1 MFNPQSFG
9 THLAQLRKDAGLTQS
24 ALADKLHLT
33 RQAVS
38 RYEQGN
44 SVPDI
49 SILVLMADVF
59 HITLDQ
65 LIIAD
70 GQAEL
75 VKLAEYF
82 NGDNV
87 FWQMEEADFYPGDDK
102 AFEKLLPYLDAKGKN
117 VIFQKILNG
126 EMDWQRIRVLLPHA
140 EYLISQVEAAVMEGA
155 LPKEALEVVQ
165 EYVFMPKL

>member
-9 THLAQLRKDAGLTQS
+9 KHLAQLRKNAGLTQS
-24 ALADKLHLT
+24 TLADKLHLT
-33 RQAVS
+33 RQAIS
-38 RYEQGN
+38 RYELGD

-49 SILVLMADVF
+49 SVLVSMADIF

-65 LIIAD
+65 LITAD
-70 GQAEL
+70 RQSEL
-75 VKLAEYF
+75 ARLAECF
-82 NGDNV
+82 NSDNV
-87 FWQMEEADFYPGDDK
+87 FRQMEEAHFYPENDK

-117 VIFQKILNG
+117 IIFQKILNG
-126 EMDWQRIRVLLPHA
+126 EIDWQRIRVLLPHA